1 MATLTELQ
9 TASVLIH
16 SFSITVT
23 RNKRNGDHLC
33 DEFPMQTQNLKQH
46 KIKTKAS
53 KIAHTKTKSMKKTV
67 IGAIHY
73 IFSMQNTKSWN

>member
-1 MATLTELQ
+1 
-9 TASVLIH
+9 
-16 SFSITVT
+16 
-23 RNKRNGDHLC
+23 
-33 DEFPMQTQNLKQH
+33 MQTQNLKQH

-53 KIAHTKTKSMKKTV
+53 KIAHKTKSMKKTV